1 MKKVILLFVAAIT
14 FSGTFVSCSSDDDGA
29 SLIGKWA
36 FYKTGGAVSGA
47 EILSNYENYC
57 STKKDYMEFKS
68 DGTAIT
74 HYFNTECSEETY
86 TSTYTRSGNTITL
99 GTESPETAT
108 IMQLS
113 GSTLK
118 VKYTDEDFPDGYG
131 ITVFQKIN

>member
-1 MKKVILLFVAAIT
+1 MKKIILLLVAALT
-14 FSGTFVSCSSDDDGA
+14 LGGTFVSCSSDDDSA

-36 FYKTGGAVSGA
+36 FYKTGGTVSGN
-47 EILSNYENYC
+47 EILTDYENYC
-57 STKKDYMEFKS
+57 STKRDYMEFKS
-68 DGTAIT
+68 DGTAVT
-74 HYFNTECSEETY
+74 HYFNSDCSEGTY
-86 TSTYTRSGNTITL
+86 SSTYTRSGNTITL

-108 IMQLS
+108 ILQLT